1 MLWLN
6 YPEFQ
11 LLVCFIE
18 TKTEDIHEIS
28 LASCEYEMK
37 NREKVS
43 RVRSGGITLGYK
55 LELTD

>member
-18 TKTEDIHEIS
+18 TKIEDIHEIN
-28 LASCEYEMK
+28 LAGCEYEMK

-43 RVRSGGITLGYK
+43 RVRSGRITLGYK
-55 LELTD
+55 LELTA

>member
-1 MLWLN
+1 LN

-11 LLVCFIE
+11 LLVCFIK
-18 TKTEDIHEIS
+18 TKTEDIHEIN
-28 LASCEYEMK
+28 LAGCEYEMK